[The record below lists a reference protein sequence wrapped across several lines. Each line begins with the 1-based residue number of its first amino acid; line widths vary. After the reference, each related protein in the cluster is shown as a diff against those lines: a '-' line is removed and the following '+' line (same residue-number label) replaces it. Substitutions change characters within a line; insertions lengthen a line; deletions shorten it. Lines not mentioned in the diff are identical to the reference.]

1 MMNLPYQIENNIRY
15 YNFIQSCK
23 YLQFIGKEKYGPK
36 FKISPSDKEVLYKL
50 LIYVIRDEENCI
62 KHGIDLNKGILLNGP
77 VGCGKTSLMT
87 LLKYFTYPKD
97 NYLIKSSRD
106 IAIEFNDEGYPIIQ
120 KYGKSS
126 KIWCFDDLGIENNI
140 KHFGNECN
148 TIAEVLLQRYDL
160 LTSQGIVTHAT
171 TNLNAEELERLYG
184 NRIRSRLR
192 GMFNLIAFPQTS
204 KDKRK

>member
-1 MMNLPYQIENNIRY
+1 MIQLPYKIENNIRH
-15 YNFIQSCK
+15 YNFLHSCL
-23 YLQFIGKEKYGPK
+23 YLQDLGKNKYGPK
-36 FKISPSDKEVLYKL
+36 FKISPTDKEVLYKL
-50 LIYVIRDEENCI
+50 LVYAIRDEENCF
-62 KHGIDLNKGILLNGP
+62 KNGIDLNKGILLNGP
-77 VGCGKTSLMT
+77 VGCGKTSLIT
-87 LLKYFTYPKD
+87 LLKQFTSPKD

-106 IAIEFNDEGYPIIQ
+106 IAIEFNDSGYSVIQ
-120 KYGKSS
+120 KYGRSP

-192 GMFNLIAFPQTS
+192 GMFNLIAFGQDS